1 MTSAT
6 PVPKINPFSPTFVFL
21 QFLYLQG
28 LDLLTT
34 VAFLMSGV
42 SEANPFVRFA
52 IQRAGD
58 PLVGLVFVKAVALG
72 LGMVCLG
79 RGRVKLL
86 QKANIFFA
94 LLVVWNLVSLILG
107 LLTRAR

>member
-6 PVPKINPFSPTFVFL
+6 PVPKLNALSPTFVFL

-52 IQRAGD
+52 MQRAGD
-58 PLVGLVFVKAVALG
+58 PLVGLVCVKAIALG
-72 LGMVCLG
+72 LGMICVG

-94 LLVVWNLVSLILG
+94 LLVIWNLVSLILG
-107 LLTRAR
+107 LVVRTR

>member
-6 PVPKINPFSPTFVFL
+6 PVPKLNPLSPTFVFL

-42 SEANPFVRFA
+42 AEANPFVRFA

-58 PLVGLVFVKAVALG
+58 PLVGLVFIKAIALG
-72 LGMVCLG
+72 LGMICIG
-79 RGRVKLL
+79 RGGIKLL
-86 QKANIFFA
+86 QRANIFYA
-94 LLVVWNLVSLILG
+94 LLVIWNLVSLILG
-107 LLTRAR
+107 LLMRAR